1 MSLAGTLRK
10 IGACFARDVRIAR
23 SYRGAFLLDF
33 VSSLL
38 SVASFYYLSRFVQ
51 TEQLERALPHNAGYF
66 AFALIGLAF
75 FDYLAVAFDVFDTS
89 LNEARQNGALEAMLV
104 TETPLA
110 TLLAGAAAYPFLLMT
125 LRTAVYLAWGI
136 ALFDFPV
143 ATANWPGALLVLAI
157 SILAFVGLGVF
168 SAGYLLLFKRSNP
181 ARWVL
186 LGLAG
191 LVSGMMYPV
200 SVLPDWLQVVARLL
214 PLTWSLEAMRAAVL
228 GGASLGDLWP
238 AIRVLLLF
246 AAVLL
251 PTSFAAF
258 SLALRRT
265 KQTGTLTHF

>member
-1 MSLAGTLRK
+1 MEFANTLL
-10 IGACFARDVRIAR
+10 G
-23 SYRGAFLLDF
+23 
-33 VSSLL
+33 
-38 SVASFYYLSRFVQ
+38 VATFYYLGRFVE
-51 TEQLERALPHNAGYF
+51 TDQLNRALPYPSNYF

-75 FDYLAVAFDVFDTS
+75 FDYLAVSFDVFDTS
-89 LNEARQNGALEAMLV
+89 LNEARQNGTLEAMLV

-125 LRTAVYLAWGI
+125 LRTAVYLAWGVL
-136 ALFDFPV
+136 LFDFPV
-143 ATANWPGALLVLAI
+143 AGANWWGALLVLAI
-157 SILAFVGLGVF
+157 SILAFVGLGIF

-186 LGLAG
+186 LSLAG
-191 LVSGMMYPV
+191 LVGGMMYPV

-214 PLTWSLEAMRAAVL
+214 PLTWSLEATRAALL
-228 GGASLGDLWP
+228 GGAPLAELWP
-238 AIRVLLLF
+238 AIRVLSLF

-258 SLALRRT
+258 AFALRRT